1 MFSKF
6 FRKKEKVIMDT
17 IQDDDTVHFLTTQR
31 IIEILN
37 DPKLAS
43 EDEIRNL
50 AYTVLE
56 TLDILSNAIMQSIT
70 DKGDPSNLH

>member
-1 MFSKF
+1 MLSKF
-6 FRKKEKVIMDT
+6 FKKKEKVIMDT
-17 IQDDDTVHFLTTQR
+17 IHDDAVHFLTTQR

-37 DPKLAS
+37 DPKVAS
-43 EDEIRNL
+43 ENEIRNL

-56 TLDILSNAIMQSIT
+56 TLDILSNAIMQSIA